1 MINEFARKRIKQITK
16 ENVELEKYN
25 LNTIVH
31 LEDTVSVKRINDN

>member
-25 LNTIVH
+25 LNTIIR
-31 LEDTVSVKRINDN
+31 LEGYSKCKENK

>member
-25 LNTIVH
+25 LNTIDQK
-31 LEDTVSVKRINDN
+31 ETVSVKKMNDN